1 MLRVLW
7 GGRCLCGPG
16 RQGRS
21 VTLGMHLGW
30 EAVGECCWS
39 GGVGVL
45 LGRESRLYWAGCC
58 GVGVGSL

>member
-39 GGVGVL
+39 GGAGVL
-45 LGRESRLYWAGCC
+45 LGRESRLY
-58 GVGVGSL
+58 